1 MAHSKLIP
9 LGYPQRGHTHTIP
22 IPMAVSINPCGY
34 GFGSGSGYP
43 CHCLAILSWSLVC
56 SFFGAYPD
64 PIYLGDNF
72 NKE

>member
-1 MAHSKLIP
+1 
-9 LGYPQRGHTHTIP
+9 
-22 IPMAVSINPCGY
+22 MAVSINPCGY

-43 CHCLAILSWSLVC
+43 RHCLAILSWSLVC

-64 PIYLGDNF
+64 LIYLGDNF